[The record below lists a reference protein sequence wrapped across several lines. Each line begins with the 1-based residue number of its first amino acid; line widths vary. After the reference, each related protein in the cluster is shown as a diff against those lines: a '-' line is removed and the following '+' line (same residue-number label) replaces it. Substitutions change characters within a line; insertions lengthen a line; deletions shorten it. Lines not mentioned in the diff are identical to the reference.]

1 MFFQSYWVKTIF
13 MVKTIQIEIFHPFCL
28 KPVRILTTSKWRH
41 RGLFSLNG
49 RIKLMLNKVL
59 AIFNGARFR
68 NFPIT
73 HRSMR
78 RVLWKDKNKKKC
90 ISFLFDKN
98 GGREKKEWK
107 GFQLSR
113 LRKGLVNT
121 IRLMKCFHEI
131 LNLRIMIFFPKFA
144 VCFDES

>member
-1 MFFQSYWVKTIF
+1 MFFQSYWVKPIF

-78 RVLWKDKNKKKC
+78 RVLWKDKNKKKMHFFF
-90 ISFLFDKN
+90 IWQKW
-98 GGREKKEWK
+98 GTGKKEWK
-107 GFQLSR
+107 GFQSSR
-113 LRKGLVNT
+113 LLKGLVNT
-121 IRLMKCFHEI
+121 IRLIIYLHEI
-131 LNLRIMIFFPKFA
+131 LNLRFIFFTKFTL
-144 VCFDES
+144 CFDES

>member
-1 MFFQSYWVKTIF
+1 MCLNDVPFLTSASHDSHYGSVIVADDLKCHALELDVIDVIRCHAARGFNAVLIT
-13 MVKTIQIEIFHPFCL
+13 VDIQFKSLKDRNQVGVELNEVSKHEYAPIIEIFHPFCL

-41 RGLFSLNG
+41 RGLFSLNC

-78 RVLWKDKNKKKC
+78 RVL
-90 ISFLFDKN
+90 
-98 GGREKKEWK
+98 
-107 GFQLSR
+107 
-113 LRKGLVNT
+113 
-121 IRLMKCFHEI
+121 
-131 LNLRIMIFFPKFA
+131 
-144 VCFDES
+144 